1 MKPLPDLP
9 LELKALNTAALL
21 FISAGILMALTY
33 LDVSHTETTGI
44 LGIVTPKDIAK
55 AYYGPGMSD
64 NTLIGLAHIHM
75 MGLFPVF
82 WVIGFIFV
90 HSRIAVGWRI
100 FWSVLPFVAFPCD
113 VAGWFLTHSFEPCV
127 YITIIGGFLF
137 VLSTVVMILTSLY
150 QLWIVPWRQN
160 RSPTANTSRA
170 PGVTAE

>member
-1 MKPLPDLP
+1 MKPLPELP

-44 LGIVTPKDIAK
+44 LGIVTPHDIAK

-64 NTLIGLAHIHM
+64 DTLIGLAHIHM

-82 WVIGFIFV
+82 WLIGFIFV

-100 FWSVLPFVAFPCD
+100 FWCVLPFVAFPID
-113 VAGWFLTHSFEPCV
+113 VSGWFLTHSFEPCV
-127 YITIIGGFLF
+127 YITIIGGGSF
-137 VLSTVVMILTSLY
+137 VFSLTAMILISLY
-150 QLWIVPWRQN
+150 QIWIVPWREN
-160 RSPTANTSRA
+160 RIPAANASRA
-170 PGVTAE
+170 SGVTAE